1 MGLFDKFKKTTKDS
15 LLKYLQNRI
24 SNKLSLADIVNV
36 FEEMCSIPIE
46 EDLILFETGTYSFT
60 GESMF
65 NFSLVRQFPNDDGEY
80 YQIHVD
86 VLYLP
91 EKGNKDFQQTTWNED
106 IEENNTFATGK
117 NNVSE
122 IAKTFCEA
130 LKAAGY
136 KVGIYS
142 TLYAFNSFFTDEVK
156 NKYDR
161 WLANVGNG
169 GAPLAQT
176 SGTG

>member
-106 IEENNTFATGK
+106 IEEN
-117 NNVSE
+117 
-122 IAKTFCEA
+122 I
-130 LKAAGY
+130 
-136 KVGIYS
+136 
-142 TLYAFNSFFTDEVK
+142 FNHIKQSQE
-156 NKYDR
+156 YI
-161 WLANVGNG
+161 
-169 GAPLAQT
+169 
-176 SGTG
+176 